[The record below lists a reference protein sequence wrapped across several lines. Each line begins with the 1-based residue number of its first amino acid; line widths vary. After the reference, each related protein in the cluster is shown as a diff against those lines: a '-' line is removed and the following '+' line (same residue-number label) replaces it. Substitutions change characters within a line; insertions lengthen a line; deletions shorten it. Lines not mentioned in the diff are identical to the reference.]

1 LSASG
6 RKRRALVLGGSGE
19 IGASVSSVLSASGY
33 EVFSVG
39 SRDFDLARS
48 DEIDEYFNSRQADFD
63 VLVHSAGYNVPKEF
77 DVLSDHEIRLAI
89 DANLFGFLN
98 VVRFC
103 LPFWRSQ
110 NWGRVVVISSL
121 YGFLSRRGR
130 LPYAMA
136 KHALSGAVKTLAIEF
151 AGFGVLVNSVSPGFI
166 ATPMTFRNNSA
177 ERVKELVAGVPVGR
191 LGEPD
196 EIARVVE
203 FLCSSGN
210 SYINGQDIVV
220 DGGYSI
226 GGFQS

>member
-1 LSASG
+1 LSSSV
-6 RKRRALVLGGSGE
+6 RVRRALVLGGSGE
-19 IGASVSSVLSASGY
+19 IGASVSSVLSASGH

-39 SRDFDLARS
+39 SRDFDLARP
-48 DEIDEYFNSRQADFD
+48 DEIVKYFNSHRADFD

-77 DVLSDHEIRLAI
+77 DELSDQEIRLAI
-89 DANLFGFLN
+89 DANLFGFLD
-98 VVRFC
+98 VVRCC

-136 KHALSGAVKTLAIEF
+136 KHALCGAVKTLAIEF

-166 ATPMTFRNNSA
+166 ATPMTFRNNPPQ
-177 ERVKELVAGVPVGR
+177 RIRELVAGVPVGR

-203 FLCSSGN
+203 FLCSSDN